1 MTVLPQNY
9 LRTLD
14 SIRDRCG
21 QVYEKGQK
29 DQLDFFDVDDSKLPQ
44 IVDHVASLTQRRF
57 PDLSKIPPHS
67 RLRHFGINDGL
78 DRLQNIRETRWKKLD
93 KIESARRLIDLVIAS
108 VLVDAG
114 AGQTWKYKAKDGELI
129 GRSEGL
135 AVASFDMFEEGY
147 FSSSKEVPDRV
158 DVEGLAQLSI
168 ERMTQGFQ
176 VTSANTMV
184 GLEGRSNLLKGLSKV
199 LEQQKKF
206 FPTVDGQP
214 RRPGNLVDYLL
225 ANVEEDDN
233 GKKSVS
239 IEKLWEVIMSLADVW
254 PARVTIEG
262 VKLGDVWP
270 CSCLEDKGNY
280 ENLVPF
286 HKLSQWL
293 TYSLVEAIESSIDL
307 TIKGTEKMTGL
318 PEYRNGGLLVDYGLL
333 KLKPAQVKRGT
344 SEGQELPTFEGSDS
358 LIVEWR
364 ALTVIYLDKIH
375 KAVEKKLGQD
385 LVLAQVLEGGTWTA
399 GREIAATLRP
409 DTAGPPIVME
419 SDGTLF

>member
-14 SIRDRCG
+14 SIRERCG
-21 QVYEKGQK
+21 QVYDKGQK
-29 DQLDFFDVDDSKLPQ
+29 GQLDFFDVDDSKLPQ
-44 IVDHVASLTQRRF
+44 IVDHVASLTKRRF
-57 PDLSKIPPHS
+57 PDLSTIPPHS
-67 RLRHFGINDGL
+67 RLRHFGINDGV
-78 DRLQNIRETRWKKLD
+78 DRLQNIRETRWKSLD
-93 KIESARRLIDLVIAS
+93 KVESARRLVDLVIVS

-114 AGQTWKYKAKDGELI
+114 AGQTWKYKAKDGQFI

-135 AVASFDMFEEGY
+135 AVASFDMFAEGY

-158 DVEGLAQLSI
+158 DVQGLAQLSI

-176 VTSANTMV
+176 VTPENTMV
-184 GLEGRSNLLKGLSKV
+184 GLEGRSNLLKGMATV
-199 LEQQKKF
+199 LEQQAKF
-206 FPTVDGQP
+206 FPAVDGQA
-214 RRPGNLVDYLL
+214 RRPGNLIDYLL
-225 ANVEEDDN
+225 ANVKEDSK

-270 CSCLEDKGNY
+270 CSCLEDQGNY

-293 TYSLVEAIESSIDL
+293 TYSLVEAIESSLDL
-307 TIKGTEKMTGL
+307 TIEGTEKMTGL

-333 KLKPAQVKRGT
+333 TLKPAQLKRGT
-344 SEGQELPTFEGSDS
+344 ANGQELPTFEGSDS

-409 DTAGPPIVME
+409 ATAGPPIVME